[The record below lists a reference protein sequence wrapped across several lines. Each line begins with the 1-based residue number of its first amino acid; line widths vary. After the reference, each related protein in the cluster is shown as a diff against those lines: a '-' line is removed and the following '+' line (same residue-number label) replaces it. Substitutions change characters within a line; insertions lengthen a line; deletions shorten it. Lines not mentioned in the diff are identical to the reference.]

1 MNRIST
7 DDLYEEFT
15 DYQIL
20 HDNDI
25 TDEVWREAKV
35 VDGLKRDVEDEDGLN
50 HYRVDIL
57 WWHILKFAIPVTL
70 VKRFKLLSKPAD
82 LVLVMPYGLNH
93 YRVDI
98 LWWHILKFAIPVTL
112 VKRFKLLSKPAD
124 LVLVMPHGNADLK
137 KLFSIV
143 QKKTG

>member
-1 MNRIST
+1 MILCSTTPSWVNVSERVHAEWENISFFYDLFPVLMNRIST

-35 VDGLKRDVEDEDGLN
+35 VDGLKRDVEDEDDLN

-57 WWHILKFAIPVTL
+57 WWHI
-70 VKRFKLLSKPAD
+70 S
-82 LVLVMPYGLNH
+82 
-93 YRVDI
+93 
-98 LWWHILKFAIPVTL
+98 KFAIPVTL